1 MPLIAIASHNPV
13 KLAAARQGFEAAFP
27 AQEFNFIPVSTMPG
41 VSEQPFSDAET
52 LRGAEERAR
61 QASLLVPEAD
71 YWVGIE
77 GGVEEHP
84 CGMAAF
90 AWVVARGAVRGAA
103 QTGRGRSAAFF
114 LPEAVA
120 TLVRQ
125 GVELGTADDIVFG
138 RSNSKQANGAIG
150 LLTGDVI
157 DRAALYV
164 PAVIMALIPFKNPE
178 LYPPPAESQAEE
190 ILISSDPARLDLGAI
205 HKFLSQESYWA
216 KDIPLARVER
226 ALANS
231 ICIGAYQNGRQVGLV
246 RVISDRATYAYLTD
260 VYVVEALRGQGIA
273 RRMLEAARRHPDL
286 QGLRRWGLITRDA
299 HELYTQQGFTP
310 LAHPERHLEIYN
322 PDIYAGGEGGSSG

>member
-1 MPLIAIASHNPV
+1 MPVVAIASHNPV
-13 KLAAARQGFEAAFP
+13 KLSAARQGFASAFP
-27 AQEFNFIPVSTMPG
+27 EQVFTFIPVATSSG
-41 VSEQPFSDAET
+41 VSEQPFSDPET
-52 LRGAEERAR
+52 LSGAEERTR
-61 QASLLVPEAD
+61 QASLALPYAD
-71 YWVGIE
+71 FWVGIE

-120 TLVRQ
+120 SLVRQ

-157 DRAALYV
+157 DRAALYI
-164 PAVIMALIPFKNPE
+164 PAVVMALIPFKNPE
-178 LYPPPAESQAEE
+178 LYPAAATAPQDE
-190 ILISSDPARLDLGAI
+190 ILISGDPARLDLQAI
-205 HKFLSQESYWA
+205 HGFLSQESYWA
-216 KDIPLARVER
+216 QGIPRERVGR

-231 ICIGAYQNGRQVGLV
+231 LCIGAYQNGRQVGLV

-260 VYVVEALRGQGIA
+260 VYVVEELRGRGIA
-273 RRMLEAARRHPDL
+273 RRMLAAAHTHPDL

-299 HELYTQQGFTP
+299 HHLYTPFGFTP
-310 LAHPERHLEIYN
+310 LAHPERHLEIYH
-322 PDIYAGGEGGSSG
+322 PEIYLDAYSGNQ

>member
-13 KLAAARQGFEAAFP
+13 KLAAARQGFETAFP
-27 AQEFNFIPVSTMPG
+27 EQEFIFVPVSTSSG
-41 VSEQPFSDAET
+41 VSEQPFSDQET
-52 LRGAEERAR
+52 LSGAEERAR
-61 QASLLVPEAD
+61 QAGLALPDAD

-90 AWVVARGAVRGAA
+90 AWVVVRGAA
-103 QTGRGRSAAFF
+103 QSGRGRSAAFF

-120 TLVRQ
+120 SLVRQ
-125 GVELGTADDIVFG
+125 GIELGTADDMIFG

-178 LYPPPAESQAEE
+178 LYPPLAQSQVGE
-190 ILISSDPARLDLGAI
+190 ILISSDPARLDLDTI
-205 HKFLSQESYWA
+205 HGFLSQQAYWA
-216 KDIPLARVER
+216 KGIPRSIVAR

-231 ICIGAYQNGRQVGLV
+231 VCIGAYQNGRQVGLA
-246 RVISDRATYAYLTD
+246 RVVTDRSTYAYLSD
-260 VYVVEALRGQGIA
+260 VYVVEELRGQGLGKRLMQA
-273 RRMLEAARRHPDL
+273 VRSHPDL
-286 QGLRRWGLITRDA
+286 QGLRRWELLTRDA
-299 HELYTQQGFTP
+299 HGLYARYGFSP
-310 LAHPERHLEIYN
+310 LAHPERHMEISRPN
-322 PDIYAGGEGGSSG
+322 IYQPPEEA

>member
-1 MPLIAIASHNPV
+1 MPVIAIASHNPV
-13 KLAAARQGFEAAFP
+13 KLAAARQGFQAAFP
-27 AQEFNFIPVSTMPG
+27 EQEFNFIPVSTSSG
-41 VSEQPFSDAET
+41 VSEQPFSDSET
-52 LRGAEERAR
+52 LSGAEERAR
-61 QASLLVPEAD
+61 QARLALPEAD
-71 YWVGIE
+71 TWVGIE

-90 AWVVARGAVRGAA
+90 AWVVVRGAA
-103 QTGRGRSAAFF
+103 LTGRGRSAAFF

-120 TLVRQ
+120 ALVRQ

-178 LYPPPAESQAEE
+178 LYPPPAESQADA
-190 ILISSDPARLDLGAI
+190 ILISSDPARLDLQAI
-205 HKFLSQESYWA
+205 HRFLSQESYWA
-216 KDIPLARVER
+216 KDIPLARVGR

-246 RVISDRATYAYLTD
+246 RVVSDRATYAYITD
-260 VYVVEALRGQGIA
+260 VYVEQELRGQGIA
-273 RRMLEAARRHPDL
+273 RRMLEATRQHPDL
-286 QGLRRWGLITRDA
+286 QSLRRWGLITRDA
-299 HELYTQQGFTP
+299 HELYYQQGFTP

-322 PDIYAGGEGGSSG
+322 PDVYAGGEAGSVG

>member
-13 KLAAARQGFEAAFP
+13 KLAAARQGFETAFP
-27 AQEFNFIPVSTMPG
+27 EQEFSFIPVSTSSG

-52 LRGAEERAR
+52 LSGAEERAR
-61 QASLLVPEAD
+61 HASRLAPEAD

-90 AWVVARGAVRGAA
+90 AWVVVRGPA

-114 LPEAVA
+114 LPEAVTA
-120 TLVRQ
+120 LVRQ

-178 LYPPPAESQAEE
+178 LYPLPAESQADA
-190 ILISSDPARLDLGAI
+190 ILISSDPARLDLQAI
-205 HKFLSQESYWA
+205 HSFLSQESYWA
-216 KDIPLARVER
+216 KDIPLARVGR

-231 ICIGAYQNGRQVGLV
+231 ICIGAYQNGQQVGLV
-246 RVISDRATYAYLTD
+246 RVVSDRATYAYITD
-260 VYVVEALRGQGIA
+260 VYVEQALRGQGIA
-273 RRMLEAARRHPDL
+273 RRMLEAARQHPDL

-299 HELYTQQGFTP
+299 HELYLQQGFTL

-322 PDIYAGGEGGSSG
+322 PDVYSGGEAGSTG

>member
-1 MPLIAIASHNPV
+1 MPVIAIASHNPV
-13 KLAAARQGFEAAFP
+13 KLAAARQGFASAFP
-27 AQEFNFIPVSTMPG
+27 EQEFSFVPVSTSSG
-41 VSEQPFSDAET
+41 VSEQPFSDPET
-52 LRGAEERAR
+52 LHGAEERAR
-61 QASLLVPEAD
+61 QASLALPDAD

-90 AWVVARGAVRGAA
+90 AWVVVRGPA
-103 QTGRGRSAAFF
+103 QSGRGRSAAFF

-120 TLVRQ
+120 ALVRQ
-125 GVELGTADDIVFG
+125 GMELGAADDLVFG

-164 PAVIMALIPFKNPE
+164 PAVVMALIPFKNPE
-178 LYPPPAESQAEE
+178 LYPPGAAAPQDE
-190 ILISSDPARLDLGAI
+190 ILISSDPARLDLAAI
-205 HKFLSQESYWA
+205 HGFLSQDSYWA
-216 KDIPLARVER
+216 KDIPRERVGR

-231 ICIGAYQNGRQVGLV
+231 ICIGAYQDGRQVGLV

-260 VYVVEALRGQGIA
+260 VYVAAELRGRGIA
-273 RRMLEAARRHPDL
+273 RRMLATAQAHPDL

-299 HELYTQQGFTP
+299 HDLYTPFGFTP
-310 LAHPERHLEIYN
+310 LAHPERHLEIYH
-322 PDIYAGGEGGSSG
+322 PEIYLNAYSGNQ